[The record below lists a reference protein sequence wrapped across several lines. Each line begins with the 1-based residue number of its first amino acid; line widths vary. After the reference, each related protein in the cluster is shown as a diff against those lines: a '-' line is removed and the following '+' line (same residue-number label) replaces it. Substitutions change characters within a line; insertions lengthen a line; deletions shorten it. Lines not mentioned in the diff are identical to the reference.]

1 LNQARLFHLRTI
13 VLALLVF
20 LGGVTPATSWTAE
33 TRIKIVDDAV
43 KLMPR
48 SLRTLLG
55 THRKALLRGTLAAMA
70 TEGGPDHA
78 PGVLPARVREHSD
91 RLVQAVDSLQPFDSI
106 AARFGELAHI
116 VADAGFPPLATGED
130 GAGHYTHFAGF
141 VEQRLEL
148 FPLVFY
154 GHGDFRDEPLDRAGY
169 IRQVVARS
177 AENDVKIARIYAK
190 AGNPPAAAFF
200 DDRSIPFAVG
210 SLSYS
215 RTVNDIVIV
224 WLDAWNRAHGDL
236 GRTPYLKLPAKDT
249 AN

>member
-1 LNQARLFHLRTI
+1 MELPSVRAT

-20 LGGVTPATSWTAE
+20 LGGITPALSWTAK
-33 TRIKIVDDAV
+33 TRIQMVDDAV

-55 THRKALLRGTLAAMA
+55 THRQALLRGALSPMA

-78 PGVLPARVREHSD
+78 PAALPGRAVEMSD
-91 RLVQAVDSLQPFDSI
+91 RLVEAVDGLEPFAEI
-106 AARFGELAHI
+106 AGRFGALAHV
-116 VADAGFPPLATGED
+116 VADAGFPPLAAGES
-130 GAGHYTHFAGF
+130 GAGHYDHFAGF
-141 VEQRLEL
+141 VEDRLQR

-154 GHGDFRDEPLDRAGY
+154 GHGNFREQPLDRQAY
-169 IRQVVARS
+169 IRQVLARGV
-177 AENDVKIARIYAK
+177 ENDRRIVPIYDK
-190 AGNPPAAAFF
+190 AGDPPSPAFF
-200 DDRSIPFAVG
+200 DDRSVPFAVG

-215 RTVNDIVIV
+215 RSVNDIVRI

-236 GRTPYLKLPAKDT
+236 GRTPYLQLPANET